1 MANKV
6 TAHSKIKVIRSEI
19 TVQTK
24 ELKNC
29 YQNIYIKM
37 KCNTV
42 YSPYV
47 TASIEITY
55 NCLKRLEKALC
66 AAQQAATAIAGLTSK
81 VPENTV
87 SFSISPNRGSYPI
100 DITVSDA
107 RACLDKMCNCK
118 SAFDKISAG
127 LDSCKSEISNLPV
140 EDQTLNSVSVIETV
154 FTGMYHGIFGGG
166 SKVEIVKKAKQAF
179 VNTMAD
185 AARIINEL
193 NAAITEFA
201 SKNGK
206 LSKLLDE
213 FETCE
218 DKAFRQYEENFA
230 KKYIDKTKQYTDS
243 SLPDE
248 AQLDN
253 EITGLENAKNMLNS
267 ITCEECKDF
276 DEEINRLRILYNN
289 HYVAVTLTPNMEGH
303 SMKQVDYALPN
314 KGENSGCCATSYA
327 MGMSIING
335 RYYNPE
341 NAFDG
346 TGAVYTWG
354 GVDYNYNHCNGN
366 TSPDQFKQIY
376 DKLKNGKPILFQYR
390 YFDVKTKTNKFHWV
404 LINGI
409 NKGANY
415 NDLKYIDFKILDPG
429 AGETQKNFGDL
440 VNSTTEFYADGY
452 NCFI

>member
-276 DEEINRLRILYNN
+276 DEEIIRLENLYEN
-289 HYVAVTLTPNMEGH
+289 HYGFETKVNDFMNREG
-303 SMKQVDYALPN
+303 
-314 KGENSGCCATSYA
+314 
-327 MGMSIING
+327 
-335 RYYNPE
+335 
-341 NAFDG
+341 
-346 TGAVYTWG
+346 
-354 GVDYNYNHCNGN
+354 
-366 TSPDQFKQIY
+366 
-376 DKLKNGKPILFQYR
+376 LKNPTTDNYCGYKDWVTNYKGYSIQANTCKAMAYIFQIEA
-390 YFDVKTKTNKFHWV
+390 TGKTNHDAGFV
-404 LINGI
+404 SN
-409 NKGANY
+409 NK
-415 NDLKYIDFKILDPG
+415 
-429 AGETQKNFGDL
+429 
-440 VNSTTEFYADGY
+440 ADKKMTSHL
-452 NCFI
+452 